1 MPAVVALCV
10 MRLAAQEVTHE
21 AVPGIRNFARVGT
34 TVACAGALDPVD
46 AMPAIRKMGFVSV
59 INLREANEPG
69 MDIDKERQAAEAAGL
84 RYVHLPLNY
93 NTPDPKIADQFLAAL
108 AAPGGQPAL
117 IHCTAGIRASAMWM
131 IKRLVVDHWDIDR
144 ATKEATDLGLTAP
157 RLRQWAIDY
166 AQEHK

>member
-1 MPAVVALCV
+1 

-166 AQEHK
+166 AQEHKG